1 MANLFDQLEHVA
13 WIPIEMTGFH
23 QWKITEQWFV
33 WLLWVLCRP
42 YYTTFKVIG
51 YLFFCHFWSKHIS
64 QYRTWIADR
73 SAKLT
78 SWISFELQW
87 RINTYPRS
95 FLWQFKHCGCNS
107 LEWVLIYFRLL
118 SVIFINCQN
127 WTGNQGNNHVE
138 CGQHYEPAWFW
149 CIKSTYEFTELQVR
163 TFIRSDSNLL
173 HEFVSTLMNE

>member
-1 MANLFDQLEHVA
+1 MANLFDQLERVA

-23 QWKITEQWFV
+23 QWKIIEQWFV

-107 LEWVLIYFRLL
+107 LEWALIYFRLL
-118 SVIFINCQN
+118 SVIFISCQN
-127 WTGNQGNNHVE
+127 WTGNQGNNHVGVDSIMNRLGFGVSKAHMNSLN
-138 CGQHYEPAWFW
+138 C
-149 CIKSTYEFTELQVR
+149 KSGLSLGLIQTYFM
-163 TFIRSDSNLL
+163 NLYL
-173 HEFVSTLMNE
+173 H